1 MCDEK
6 KTARKWSAI
15 FSQSFCFLTIP
26 FRGQGASRR
35 QCRPG
40 RYSILRPYPLPH
52 GQPLPD
58 FWQYRR
64 QKMQHPL
71 LIQRKESHGRWSS
84 HLPSVP
90 SSAEQRL
97 SLHPLFRR
105 HPGMSDYLFQPAVA
119 AGRIHD
125 FFDLGYDFFF
135 CHKNH
140 PFCSN
145 II

>member
-1 MCDEK
+1 MK
-6 KTARKWSAI
+6 KDCEEMVSHFLAVFLIPYHSDAWSRSQPPAVQAGQIQYFTPLSFASWAAFARFLAVSA
-15 FSQSFCFLTIP
+15 P
-26 FRGQGASRR
+26 
-35 QCRPG
+35 
-40 RYSILRPYPLPH
+40 
-52 GQPLPD
+52 
-58 FWQYRR
+58 
-64 QKMQHPL
+64 KMQRPL

-105 HPGMSDYLFQPAVA
+105 HPGMTGIPFQPAVA

-125 FFDLGYDFFF
+125 FFDLFYDFFF